1 MLAHPNR
8 NPEIISMVLLPRRRI
23 AMLALAWTLIPFVSS
38 CAQSESGTAAP
49 APHLGASTAPTV
61 ESVGLKH
68 YVITDFGA
76 VADGTTKNTAAIQKA
91 IDAASAAGGGVV
103 EIPAGTFVSGS
114 IFLKK
119 GAELYLDE
127 GAVLKGSE
135 QIEDYP
141 KLTTRIE
148 GHFEPWRMALVNAQN
163 MDRVRIEGKGQINGS
178 GPVYW
183 AAFRAA
189 RAANKNVTNVG
200 VERPRLMFI
209 DRCQNVH
216 IAGLALQDSGFW
228 NLHIYKSHD
237 VLVEG
242 LRINGT
248 GPSTDGMDIDS
259 CQDLTVRQCQISV
272 NDDDIALK
280 GSKGPFADHDMDSP
294 PVENILV
301 ESCTIGNGNGLITCG
316 SEGTIIRNVVA
327 RNCLMTGR
335 ATMLTLKLRTDT
347 PQHYSNITLDGIT
360 MNGTGR
366 LLNVAPWSQFFD
378 LQGQTTLP
386 AHRID
391 NVTIRNVT
399 GQYGQ
404 FGTLRGSVGDV
415 LANITLENFNIT
427 LNNPAF
433 TLGPTENLVLNN
445 VVVNGAPYALPTPVA
460 AAAQRKV
467 DTATTGTAAT
477 ANTTAAPSA
486 TPAGP

>member
-1 MLAHPNR
+1 M
-8 NPEIISMVLLPRRRI
+8 
-23 AMLALAWTLIPFVSS
+23 AMLALAATLVLLVSS
-38 CAQSESGTAAP
+38 CAQSGSGTPATP

-68 YVITDFGA
+68 YVITDYGA
-76 VADGTTKNTAAIQKA
+76 VADGVTKNTAAIQKA
-91 IDAASAAGGGVV
+91 IDAAAAAGGGVV

-141 KLTTRIE
+141 KQMTRIE

-163 MDRVRIEGKGQINGS
+163 MDRVRIGGEGQINGS
-178 GPVYW
+178 GQVYW
-183 AAFRAA
+183 AAFAKA
-189 RAANKNVTNVG
+189 RAANRNVTNLA

-209 DRCQNVH
+209 DRCENVH

-228 NLHIYKSHD
+228 NLHIYKSRD

-242 LRINGT
+242 LRINAT

-259 CQDLTVRQCQISV
+259 CQDVTVRQCEISV

-280 GSKGPFADHDMDSP
+280 GSKGPFADRDPDSP

-301 ESCTIGNGNGLITCG
+301 QDCTIGNGNGLITCG
-316 SEGTIIRNVVA
+316 SEGTIIRDVMV
-327 RNCLMTGR
+327 RHCLMTGR
-335 ATMLTLKLRTDT
+335 ATVLTLKLRTDT

-360 MNGTGR
+360 LNGTGR

-378 LQGQTTLP
+378 LQGQTQLP

-391 NVTIRNVT
+391 QVIIRNVT

-404 FGTLRGSVGDV
+404 FGTLRGSVGDT
-415 LANITLENFNIT
+415 LADITLENFNIT
-427 LNNPAF
+427 LKNPAF
-433 TLGPTENLVLNN
+433 TLGPTENLVLKN

-467 DTATTGTAAT
+467 GAAPAGTNAAAKQNSTATGAGAGTAT
-477 ANTTAAPSA
+477 ASPTTTAPNAA
-486 TPAGP
+486 PAGP